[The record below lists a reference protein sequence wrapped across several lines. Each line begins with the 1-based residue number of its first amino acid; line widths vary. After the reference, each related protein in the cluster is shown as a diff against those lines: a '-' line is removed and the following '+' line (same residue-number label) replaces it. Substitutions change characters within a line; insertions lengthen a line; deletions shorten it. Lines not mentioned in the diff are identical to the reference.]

1 MRHRNKT
8 KSLGRKAAHRKAM
21 LANMATSLI
30 MHKRIKTTVAK
41 AKVLRTYIEPIIT
54 KSKND
59 TTHNR
64 RTAFRYLR
72 NKYAV
77 TELFRNIAPK
87 VAERP
92 GGYTRILKLGNRPG
106 DNAEIC
112 IIELVDFNTT
122 YQPNKA
128 KTTKKRR
135 SRRGG
140 KKKTTQQNDVTQ
152 ENVQTTEDTKTEE
165 VVEETKQQEA
175 VETQETKQEETKVTE
190 ETKTEEVSEETKQE
204 DVKDTDENKEEKNDE
219 EKKDE

>member
-8 KSLGRKAAHRKAM
+8 KGLGRKAAHRKAM

-92 GGYTRILKLGNRPG
+92 GGYTRILKIGNRPG

-122 YQPNKA
+122 YNPNKA

-140 KKKTTQQNDVTQ
+140 KKKTTEQQNEVTQ
-152 ENVQTTEDTKTEE
+152 ENVQTTEENKTEE
-165 VVEETKQQEA
+165 VVEETKQEEVKNEEVVEKQED
-175 VETQETKQEETKVTE
+175 TQNTEDAKNEESKQEE
-190 ETKTEEVSEETKQE
+190 
-204 DVKDTDENKEEKNDE
+204 VKDTDETKEEENNE

>member
-8 KSLGRKAAHRKAM
+8 NGLGRKAAHRKAM

-30 MHKRIKTTVAK
+30 MNKRIKTTVAK

-59 TTHNR
+59 TTNNR

-122 YQPNKA
+122 YNPNKE

-140 KKKTTQQNDVTQ
+140 KKKTTQQQNEVAQD
-152 ENVQTTEDTKTEE
+152 NVQTTEETKTEE
-165 VVEETKQQEA
+165 VVEET
-175 VETQETKQEETKVTE
+175 TQ
-190 ETKTEEVSEETKQE
+190 QE
-204 DVKDTDENKEEKNDE
+204 DVKKEEVIDNQEVSQEDVNDSDEKNEE
-219 EKKDE
+219 EKKVK

>member
-8 KSLGRKAAHRKAM
+8 NGLGRKAAHRKAM

-30 MHKRIKTTVAK
+30 MNKRIKTTVAK

-59 TTHNR
+59 TTNNR

-122 YQPNKA
+122 YNPNKE

-140 KKKTTQQNDVTQ
+140 KKKTTQQQNEVAQD
-152 ENVQTTEDTKTEE
+152 NVQTTEETKTEE
-165 VVEETKQQEA
+165 VVEET
-175 VETQETKQEETKVTE
+175 TQ
-190 ETKTEEVSEETKQE
+190 QE
-204 DVKDTDENKEEKNDE
+204 DVKKEEVIDNQEVSQEDVNDSDEKNEE
-219 EKKDE
+219 EKKDK

>member
-8 KSLGRKAAHRKAM
+8 KGLGRKAAHRKAM

-122 YQPNKA
+122 YNPNKA

-140 KKKTTQQNDVTQ
+140 KKKTTEQQSEVTQ
-152 ENVQTTEDTKTEE
+152 ENVQTTEETKTEE
-165 VVEETKQQEA
+165 VVEETKQ
-175 VETQETKQEETKVTE
+175 E
-190 ETKTEEVSEETKQE
+190 ETKTEEVKEQVENQEETKDE
-204 DVKDTDENKEEKNDE
+204 EVKDTDENQEEKNDE